1 MAASSSYPQ
10 YDLDQARTGPTTQP
24 RIYGNTLD
32 AYHDGSGATSQATL
46 TPVTAVAAQGRV
58 SNLARRVHG
67 WSWQAVCSNAPSLGM
82 RIRVNSYRSSRLGW
96 APVRYT

>member
-32 AYHDGSGATSQATL
+32 AYHDASGATSQATL

-67 WSWQAVCSNAPSLGM
+67 WSWQAVRSNAHSLEM
-82 RIRVNSYRSSRLGW
+82 RNGAENYCSSRLGW
-96 APVRYT
+96 APVRST